1 MLAPAVSPQ
10 SRIASIQGIRGI
22 AMSLVFFYHYAGLF
36 AGPVSSWGVP
46 LAFLVAASRVGTDL
60 FLVISGFGVYASVMR
75 KPVRYTEFLRR
86 RAFRI
91 YPPFLFMLSVYVAA
105 SLLLPGES
113 KLPHGALA
121 AAAHVAGNIALI
133 PLAFGLPAIISV
145 SWTLAFIMAFYA
157 AIPLVVAGAR
167 LRQWKPPM
175 RTAAVAAGA
184 ALWFSLCWDGSPYVR
199 AGMFLVGM
207 LVYEV
212 RSLLPEKLPVDRG
225 EWWLLAPAFAIAAI
239 AGVYM
244 LASGAGPEA
253 LDIAVFARRTAL
265 VAPALLA
272 FGLVAFGAQSR
283 TGRLCSH
290 GLFQGLGAM
299 SYSYYLAHG
308 ITLRAVGI
316 LLAQF
321 GVSTAASPFLFWA
334 GMPFAYAL
342 TLAGTAALF
351 VAVERPLIARAAAAR
366 GASTNA
372 AQAPA

>member
-1 MLAPAVSPQ
+1 MLAPAASP
-10 SRIASIQGIRGI
+10 SARIASIQGLRGI

-36 AGPVSSWGVP
+36 AGPMQSWGLP

-75 KPVRYTEFLRR
+75 KPTRYTEFLRR
-86 RAFRI
+86 RACRI
-91 YPPFLFMLSVYVAA
+91 YPPFLFMLGVYVAA

-113 KLPHGALA
+113 KLPPDALA
-121 AAAHVAGNIALI
+121 AAVHIAGNVALI
-133 PLAFGLPAIISV
+133 PLAFGMPAIISV

-167 LRQWKPPM
+167 LREWKP
-175 RTAAVAAGA
+175 AVRMAAAGA
-184 ALWFSLCWDGSPYVR
+184 AAALWFAVCWDGSPYVR
-199 AGMFLVGM
+199 AGMFVVGM
-207 LVYEV
+207 LVYEI
-212 RSLLPEKLPVDRG
+212 RTMLPEKHPVYRG
-225 EWWLLAPAFAIAAI
+225 ERALLAAAFTIAGI
-239 AGVYM
+239 AGVY
-244 LASGAGPEA
+244 LLVSGAGPEA
-253 LDIAVFARRTAL
+253 LDVTIFARRTAL

-272 FGLVAFGAQSR
+272 FGLVAFGTHSR
-283 TGRLCSH
+283 TSRFCSY
-290 GLFQGLGAM
+290 GLFRGLGAM

-308 ITLRAVGI
+308 ITLRAAGI
-316 LLAQF
+316 LLAQS
-321 GVSTAASPFLFWA
+321 GVSAAASPVIFWL

-366 GASTNA
+366 GRSINA